1 MLKLNHQKV
10 IEALLILRGETG
22 VSIPDLEKI
31 IKSNDFEYLLYLLTL
46 IEENLKDSPLILK
59 FNPIKKRYFFAL
71 PNQFYNYLAEKKL
84 IKSAFPKSILAT
96 IACIVLETEAKSVTI
111 DSLKELRGESV
122 LNHLKA
128 LEKEGLIIIE
138 NEKVF
143 PTEKL
148 LIKIDINQILK
159 AIKTL

>member
-1 MLKLNHQKV
+1 LLKLNHQKV